1 MKRAMRKI
9 LKTIIYIF
17 FPPYLITYLLKLFEV
32 IDITVE
38 LSIFLALFLNIF
50 NLFFALLFY
59 DFSKN
64 RSTQAFLIFNFGGMG
79 VRIFFLLITFTLSLI
94 FLEIDKYAFILV
106 FLIFYII
113 SLVYEIKHF
122 NSIKNKT

>member
-1 MKRAMRKI
+1 MRKT

-32 IDITVE
+32 INISVE

-50 NLFFALLFY
+50 NFFFALLFY

-64 RSTQAFLIFNFGGMG
+64 RSTQLFLILNFAGMG
-79 VRIFFLLITFTLSLI
+79 VRVFFLLITFTLSLI

-106 FLIFYII
+106 FLIFYITTI
-113 SLVYEIKHF
+113 VYEIKHF
-122 NSIKNKT
+122 NSKKSDKKI

>member
-1 MKRAMRKI
+1 MRKT

-32 IDITVE
+32 INISVE

-64 RSTQAFLIFNFGGMG
+64 RSTQLFLILNFAGMG
-79 VRIFFLLITFTLSLI
+79 VRVFFLLITFTLSLI

-106 FLIFYII
+106 FLIFYITTI
-113 SLVYEIKHF
+113 VYEIKHF
-122 NSIKNKT
+122 NSKKK